1 MYNLHVCKS
10 VDVMRENTE
19 AEKGRGGKKKERTE
33 GGGGGGGGVVVSE
46 RDRERGQHSTDTH
59 SGEKTDRNRMSK
71 DGKIMTT
78 SRLCPPPPPPP
89 RPLLFLTLYVCVF
102 CLCF

>member
-1 MYNLHVCKS
+1 MYLHKCKS

-19 AEKGRGGKKKERTE
+19 AKKGRGGKKKGRTE
-33 GGGGGGGGVVVSE
+33 GGGGGGGGGVVVSE

-59 SGEKTDRNRMSK
+59 SGEETDRNRMSK

-78 SRLCPPPPPPP
+78 SRLCPPPPPVFNPICVYF
-89 RPLLFLTLYVCVF
+89 LFVF
-102 CLCF
+102 LI